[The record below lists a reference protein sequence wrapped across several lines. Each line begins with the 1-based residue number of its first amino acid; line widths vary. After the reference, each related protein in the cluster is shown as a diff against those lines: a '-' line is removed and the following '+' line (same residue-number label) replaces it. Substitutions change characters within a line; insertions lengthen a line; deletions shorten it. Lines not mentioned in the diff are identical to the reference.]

1 MKKILL
7 ITAFSLFSMTSFA
20 QSFDNQQPKT
30 RAQVRQELVELE
42 QAGYNPNDWIDYP
55 ENIQAAEKIV
65 WQKHHSEQQ

>member
-1 MKKILL
+1 MKKMFL
-7 ITAFSLFSMTSFA
+7 ITALSLFSMSSFA

-30 RAQVRQELVELE
+30 RAQVKQELAELE

-65 WQKHHSEQQ
+65 WQKHHSEQN

>member
-1 MKKILL
+1 MKKIFL
-7 ITAFSLFSMTSFA
+7 ITAFSLFSMTTFA

-65 WQKHHSEQQ
+65 WQKHHSEHQ